1 MPKGKYERKEVH
13 KEINR
18 VNARKKKTS
27 GLSKYIFKRDN
38 NTCLMCGKRYSPN
51 ELELYYLTPN
61 GNKTDKTD
69 HIITLCLKC
78 HRIAYKGSIWGYKKV
93 RQGNSISIIDWWNR
107 EDIERMKLCWRQTN
121 TIYPS
126 GQSPQK
132 SWYAKVYGGKKD

>member
-38 NTCLMCGKRYSPN
+38 YTCLMCGKRYSPN
-51 ELELYYLTPN
+51 ELVIYYLTPN

-69 HIITLCLKC
+69 HVITLCLKC
-78 HRIAYKGSIWGYKKV
+78 HKIAYKGSIWGCKKD
-93 RQGNSISIIDWWNR
+93 RHGNNIPIIDWWNR
-107 EDIERMKLCWRQTN
+107 EDIERMRLCWRQTK
-121 TIYPS
+121 TIYPL
-126 GQSPQK
+126 G
-132 SWYAKVYGGKKD
+132 